1 MWSSFRSKVPLISIP
16 YKVLEDIEKALEL
29 KDGSV
34 FYDLGCGNGRIL
46 FYLAHKYPN
55 VKFIGIE
62 NAKFPIL
69 IANIISWLNKKINN
83 IDVKI
88 IKRSFFDVDLSRATH
103 IFTYLYPDI
112 MNDLLPKLKKE
123 LKPKTRLVS
132 VSFYFKDKKEIKEIN
147 LKRNKYQ
154 LAQKIYIYE
163 F

>member
-16 YKVLEDIEKALEL
+16 HKVLEDIEKALEL
-29 KDGSV
+29 KDNSV

-46 FYLAHKYPN
+46 FYLAKKYPK
-55 VKFIGIE
+55 VKFIGVE
-62 NAKFPIL
+62 NAHFPAL
-69 IANIISWLNKKINN
+69 IVSIISWLNKKINK
-83 IDVKI
+83 IDVTI
-88 IKRSFFDVDLSRATH
+88 IKRSFFNVDLSRATH
-103 IFTYLYPDI
+103 IFTYLYPNI

-132 VSFYFKDKKEIKEIN
+132 VSFYFKDKKEIQEIN

-154 LAQKIYIYE
+154 LAQKIYTYE